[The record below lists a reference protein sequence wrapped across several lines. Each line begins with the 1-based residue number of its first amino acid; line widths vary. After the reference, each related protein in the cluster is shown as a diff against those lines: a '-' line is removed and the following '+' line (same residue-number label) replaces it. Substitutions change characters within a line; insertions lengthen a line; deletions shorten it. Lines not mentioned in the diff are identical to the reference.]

1 MLFKIAAYKGC
12 VKKVAAVRSVFSGQV
27 IKRSVCFRH
36 FSRSEELVLSK
47 NTS

>member
-36 FSRSEELVLSK
+36 FSRSEELVLS